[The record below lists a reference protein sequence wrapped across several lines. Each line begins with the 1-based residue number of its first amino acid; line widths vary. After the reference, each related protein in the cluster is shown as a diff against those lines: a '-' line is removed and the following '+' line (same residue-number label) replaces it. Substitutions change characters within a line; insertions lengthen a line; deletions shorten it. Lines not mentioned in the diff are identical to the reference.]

1 MDYEDK
7 HGFVFGDNF
16 DEYGGF
22 EYTIPEGFEAEIKDG
37 KVIMRKKDSEDE
49 RIRKELV
56 EFITTIKDISES
68 GRREWAIC
76 TSDAEMCKR
85 FLAYLE
91 KKQQP
96 EPIEPISKCSKN
108 WLNDG
113 RVLSYGLNDLEQ
125 VIHRGF
131 LSAGVDASFELI
143 EETAKECLSLMKPA
157 EWSEEDEK
165 TFELLHTCVCR
176 CINDDRLDYAER
188 EQISRRLIPFIE
200 RLKSLRPQSHWKPSK
215 EQMEVLLNTEGLVR
229 ANNYPENAKILASL
243 YEQLKKL

>member
-1 MDYEDK
+1 MTREEAIRRIKAWNLDSDDME
-7 HGFVFGDNF
+7 VLSAL
-16 DEYGGF
+16 
-22 EYTIPEGFEAEIKDG
+22 IPELKE
-37 KVIMRKKDSEDE
+37 SEDE

-113 RVLSYGLNDLEQ
+113 RILSYGLNDLEQ

-131 LSAGVDASFELI
+131 LSAGVSVSI
-143 EETAKECLSLMKPA
+143 EIIKETAKECLSLMKPA
-157 EWSEEDEK
+157 EWSEEDEMRIK
-165 TFELLHTCVCR
+165 HLIVFVEKYGL
-176 CINDDRLDYAER
+176 NYYASTDKVVSWLE
-188 EQISRRLIPFIE
+188 
-200 RLKSLRPQSHWKPSK
+200 SLRPQPHWKPS
-215 EQMEVLLNTEGLVR
+215 E
-229 ANNYPENAKILASL
+229 
-243 YEQLKKL
+243 